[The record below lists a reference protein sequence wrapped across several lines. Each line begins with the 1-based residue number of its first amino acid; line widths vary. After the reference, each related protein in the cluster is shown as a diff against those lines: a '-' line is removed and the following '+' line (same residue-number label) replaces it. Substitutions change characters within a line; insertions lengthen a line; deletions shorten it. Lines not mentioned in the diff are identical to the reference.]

1 MANSIVVNSVA
12 KPKTSTAEAAYVA
25 N

>member
-1 MANSIVVNSVA
+1 MGNSIVVNSVA
-12 KPKTSTAEAAYVA
+12 KPKTSAAEASYVA